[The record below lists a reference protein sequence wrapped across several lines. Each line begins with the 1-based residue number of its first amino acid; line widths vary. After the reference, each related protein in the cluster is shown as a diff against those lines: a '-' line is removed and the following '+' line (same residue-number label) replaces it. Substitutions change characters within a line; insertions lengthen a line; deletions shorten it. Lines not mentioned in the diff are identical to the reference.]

1 MNLAPESLLPLLL
14 TGLLLLVAITAVAYV
29 VVRTVFVRLAERV
42 SAQIA
47 VQVESAATYAASG
60 ISRGLE
66 SQPRVAQAG
75 RATAAAGRKI
85 LDLAAANRMNVDEA
99 KAAFL
104 RRLDR
109 TAQLMDR
116 AIPLPLVGGIGLDA
130 VLGLIPYV
138 GDAASA
144 LVTGS
149 IILNSLQYGV
159 PKALVAQMV
168 ANMFVD
174 LLFGAIPVVGDLFD
188 VSFKANTR
196 NMALLR
202 AHLESQ
208 RGTPQRLQ

>member
-1 MNLAPESLLPLLL
+1 MIPAPESLLPLLL

-75 RATAAAGRKI
+75 RATVAAGKKI

>member
-1 MNLAPESLLPLLL
+1 MNPLPESLLALLL
-14 TGLLLLVAITAVAYV
+14 TGLLLFAALVAVAYV
-29 VVRTVFVRLAERV
+29 IVRYVFVRMAERV

-47 VQVESAATYAASG
+47 VHVEHAATYASAG

-75 RATAAAGRKI
+75 RATVAAGRKI
-85 LDLAAANRMNVDEA
+85 RDLALAQGIDLDDARTI
-99 KAAFL
+99 FL

-109 TAQLMDR
+109 TAHLMDR

-138 GDAASA
+138 GDAVSA
-144 LVTGS
+144 VVTGS

-168 ANMFVD
+168 GNMFVD

-188 VSFKANTR
+188 IAFKANTR
-196 NMALLR
+196 NLALLR
-202 AHLESQ
+202 AHLDRVKGNEAS
-208 RGTPQRLQ
+208 

>member
-1 MNLAPESLLPLLL
+1 M
-14 TGLLLLVAITAVAYV
+14 
-29 VVRTVFVRLAERV
+29 
-42 SAQIA
+42 
-47 VQVESAATYAASG
+47 
-60 ISRGLE
+60 
-66 SQPRVAQAG
+66 
-75 RATAAAGRKI
+75 
-85 LDLAAANRMNVDEA
+85 LAAANRMNVDEA
-99 KAAFL
+99 KAVFL

-116 AIPLPLVGGIGLDA
+116 AIPLPLVGGMGLDA

-144 LVTGS
+144 IVSGS

-159 PKALVAQMV
+159 PKKLVAQMV
-168 ANMFVD
+168 GNMFVD